1 MKIRCFAS
9 TPRRP
14 ANESRGAARRG
25 GARLCVEFIFFR
37 RQFLVIIFCAL
48 LAVTDGLIRSSTAV
62 ILDARRG
69 QFFQQQSIP
78 GDASADM
85 AWVES
90 QVEILKSEN
99 IANSVIK
106 AEICRQQRQSVGS
119 GTGFV
124 GAGTPSPKSE
134 WCGSTFE
141 ATL

>member
-1 MKIRCFAS
+1 M
-9 TPRRP
+9 
-14 ANESRGAARRG
+14 
-25 GARLCVEFIFFR
+25 EFIFFR

-124 GAGTPSPKSE
+124 GAGHVAKVRVVRQHIRRESWKL
-134 WCGSTFE
+134 CGANYVFRELDAKLQLTQLAS
-141 ATL
+141 L

>member
-1 MKIRCFAS
+1 
-9 TPRRP
+9 
-14 ANESRGAARRG
+14 
-25 GARLCVEFIFFR
+25 
-37 RQFLVIIFCAL
+37 
-48 LAVTDGLIRSSTAV
+48 V

-124 GAGTPSPKSE
+124 GAGPVAKVRVVRQHIRRESWKL
-134 WCGSTFE
+134 CGANCVFRELDAKLQLTQLASI
-141 ATL
+141 